1 MSALGRDIPHDSARG
16 HVSGESVYIDDI
28 PLQRNEVIVDFYGSP
43 FAHGKIISIDL
54 EEARKIPGVV
64 GLFTYRDLDGINK
77 FGPIIQDEVLLC
89 EEHSSFIGEPIVV
102 IAA

>member
-1 MSALGRDIPHDSARG
+1 MTPPVAS
-16 HVSGESVYIDDI
+16 VSGESVYIDDM
-28 PLQRNEVIVDFYGSP
+28 PLQRNELIVDFLGSP
-43 FAHGKIISIDL
+43 FAHGKIISVDL

-89 EEHSSFIGEPIVV
+89 EDQQLLHRR
-102 IAA
+102 ADCRYCC